1 MPEAIPAEQS
11 RLLLAAIV
19 DSSDDA
25 IIAKDLNSVITSWN
39 AGAQRIFGYTSAEI
53 VGKSILM
60 LIPQE
65 LQGEETEIIGR
76 IRRGERIDHFETRRV
91 TKDGATVELSLTVS
105 PIRNEAG
112 EVIGASK
119 IARDITERKRVER
132 ELVEAQRQL
141 RSHASELERRV
152 DERTSELKRS
162 IAELESFSY
171 SLTHDL
177 RAPLRAVQSY
187 VEIFIEEKGEKID
200 DEGLTMLKKS
210 IGAAKRMDRMV
221 MDLLTFTRMA
231 HEEMPVEPSD
241 IEALIALVGQDR
253 PDLRSPRADMHIES
267 PLPKVMGNQ
276 ASLIQCLSNL
286 LDNAVKFVAPGVKP
300 KLRVYAEQAK
310 GMVRLV
316 VADNGIGI
324 SPADQAKLF
333 RMFHRLHGS
342 EYAGT
347 GIGLAI
353 VRKAAERMGGCAGVE
368 SERESGSRFW
378 IQLPEAKS

>member
-1 MPEAIPAEQS
+1 
-11 RLLLAAIV
+11 
-19 DSSDDA
+19 
-25 IIAKDLNSVITSWN
+25 
-39 AGAQRIFGYTSAEI
+39 
-53 VGKSILM
+53 
-60 LIPQE
+60 
-65 LQGEETEIIGR
+65 
-76 IRRGERIDHFETRRV
+76 
-91 TKDGATVELSLTVS
+91 
-105 PIRNEAG
+105 
-112 EVIGASK
+112 
-119 IARDITERKRVER
+119 
-132 ELVEAQRQL
+132 
-141 RSHASELERRV
+141 
-152 DERTSELKRS
+152 
-162 IAELESFSY
+162 
-171 SLTHDL
+171 
-177 RAPLRAVQSY
+177 LRAVQSY
-187 VEIFIEEKGEKID
+187 VEIFIEENGEKID
-200 DEGLTMLKKS
+200 DEGLTLLKKS

-300 KLRVYAEQAK
+300 KVRVYAETAN

-353 VRKAAERMGGCAGVE
+353 VRKAAERMGGSAGLE
-368 SERESGSRFW
+368 SERGSGSRFW
-378 IQLPEAKS
+378 LQLPEAKS